1 MDIQY
6 IKRKIRNVVLNVK
19 NGYMFKATNLEG
31 ETDGML
37 YVRRLYNRKP
47 NPKTRE
53 IPKLDWCRQLPH
65 LHGQNSLD
73 QAKKSPICN
82 NMKKDLEKLGYQYK
96 EEVIIP
102 IRDEAFGSWRNC
114 LRAHGIN
121 ENTIKEN
128 KSYND
133 AWYKQF
139 IVLDIVEIKTG
150 SILEVDGRTYHIPEL
165 DAARDDFVQWLF
177 KEQTR
182 RFIGYGGVGKNQ
194 TGKRNRDKSILKAYL
209 ENKKK
214 NPALLQAIQE
224 ENIEAA
230 IDFYYCEGDRHR
242 FAIPVFLRLCCS
254 LDSKRPNWEV
264 EFNGK
269 TLSITEKAFLIYCR
283 DAKVRDSLSLR
294 RDLEEAI
301 FKNLFNITLEIKK

>member
-6 IKRKIRNVVLNVK
+6 IKEKIRNVVLNVK

-31 ETDGML
+31 EIDGML

-47 NPKTRE
+47 NPRARE
-53 IPKLDWCRQLPH
+53 IPTLDWCRQLPH
-65 LHGQNSLD
+65 PNGQNSLD
-73 QAKKSPICN
+73 QARESPICVK
-82 NMKKDLEKLGYQYK
+82 MKEDLKEFGYQYK

-121 ENTIKEN
+121 ENTIKGN

-139 IVLDIVEIKTG
+139 IVLDVVETKTG
-150 SILEVDGRTYHIPEL
+150 SILEVDGRTYHTPEL
-165 DAARDDFVQWLF
+165 DAARDDFVQWLLG
-177 KEQTR
+177 EQTK
-182 RFIGYGGVGKNQ
+182 RFVGYGGVGKKV
-194 TGKRNRDKSILKAYL
+194 GKRVKDKIDLKTYL
-209 ENKKK
+209 EGKKK
-214 NPALLQAIQE
+214 NPNLLQAIQE

-242 FAIPVFLRLCCS
+242 FAIPVFLRICNA
-254 LDSKRPNWEV
+254 LDSKRPGWEV
-264 EFNGK
+264 EFSGR
-269 TLSITEKAFLIYCR
+269 TLPITEKAFQIYCK
-283 DAKVRDSLSLR
+283 DAKVKDSLTLR
-294 RDLEEAI
+294 SDLEESI
-301 FKNLFNITLEIKK
+301 FKNLFNITLKVV